1 MRLFLLVLQIAL
13 LAGAAPG
20 QSRPAGGW
28 EQALQP
34 GKGDGAVGG
43 TEILHLVAHKG
54 RLFAGNGY
62 WMDTRGPANTPWAQ
76 VLVLDSPAGQWK
88 VDLAMGPGHLRATAL
103 KSVTFRSDATGGPLD
118 PPVNLLLAA
127 SDIQA
132 GPKESHIWT
141 RDDDRG
147 TWARTTLP
155 AGQTLRR
162 STRAFAVHRDRVTH
176 VDRVFVAAGAPGIFS
191 GVYDPALPGKVR
203 WDEQPE
209 LGPLTIRPMSF
220 AEADGCLYAS
230 AGTSVYR
237 RRDGAS
243 PSWQKVYSDDDTP
256 EHWELG
262 GIRGLTATASPGG
275 TGESLLLSHTD
286 RIIRIDC
293 AQDHRATV
301 ELRIAPLLEKA
312 WAARV
317 VGGVI
322 AAYNDMLPLRDPAT
336 GRTVHIFGVQG
347 RTRRVRRGQ
356 SDADT
361 QGGWRPAG
369 TYLIREAGGVY
380 RLGEVAGPWRPG
392 KPMLVAPRA
401 LAVSPFAADAGKVV
415 YVGGFDCN
423 FFPARDSAWI
433 FRAPVETVLA
443 NGERIAR

>member
-1 MRLFLLVLQIAL
+1 VVLQIAL

-28 EQALQP
+28 EQVFRP

-62 WMDTRGPANTPWAQ
+62 WMDPRGPANTPWAQ
-76 VLVLDSPAGQWK
+76 VLVLDSPGGAWK
-88 VDLAMGPGHLRATAL
+88 VDLAMGAGHLRATAL
-103 KSVTFRSDATGGPLD
+103 KSVTFATDAAGKPLD

-127 SDIQA
+127 SDIQT
-132 GPKESHIWT
+132 GPKATHIWT

-147 TWARTTLP
+147 TWVRTTLP
-155 AGQTLRR
+155 ASEALRR

-191 GVYDPALPGKVR
+191 GAYDPALPGKIR
-203 WDEQPE
+203 WDQQPE
-209 LGPLTIRPMSF
+209 LGPLAIRPMYF
-220 AEADGCLYAS
+220 AAADGHLYAS

-237 RRDGAS
+237 RRDGAG
-243 PSWQKVYSDDDTP
+243 PSWEKVYSDDDTP

-262 GIRGLTATASPGG
+262 GIRGLTPIPSPAR

-293 AQDHRATV
+293 AQGHHATL
-301 ELRIAPLLEKA
+301 ELRIGPLLEKHWGTSVA
-312 WAARV
+312 
-317 VGGVI
+317 GGVI

-336 GRTVHIFGVQG
+336 GRTVHVFGVQG
-347 RTRRVRRGQ
+347 RIRRVRRGQ
-356 SDADT
+356 SDAAT

-369 TYLIREAGGVY
+369 TYLIREAGGAY
-380 RLGEVAGPWRPG
+380 RLGEVDGPWQPG

-401 LAVSPFAADAGKVV
+401 LAVSPFPADAGRVV

-423 FFPARDSAWI
+423 FFPARDSAWV

-443 NGERIAR
+443 NGEQTAR